1 MTQSVALQQVPL
13 DGLGEGA
20 GGNQGLSRVQST
32 ERDLPTTKID
42 MLHQNLQKL
51 ERLERRLMR
60 GRGHRKKSTAAAAGE
75 AWEAS
80 KGKGPDAAQ
89 RKSRKK
95 GKNWRFAYDL
105 YCKELI
111 SSNQPQP
118 STQRSVERLHDASS
132 KTGAKAVPT
141 TLARHTSSNATSRRE
156 QILRHIAAN
165 NGGAAYLG
173 GNAASDIRSG
183 SSRGGSQNTARR
195 LVQTATDSFGTRHKA
210 RRSHARGQSGS
221 RISTA
226 GAADPK
232 GPL

>member
-13 DGLGEGA
+13 DGLDEGA
-20 GGNQGLSRVQST
+20 SGNQGLSRVQST
-32 ERDLPTTKID
+32 ERDLPNTKID

-60 GRGHRKKSTAAAAGE
+60 GRGHRKKSTAGAAGE

-111 SSNQPQP
+111 SSNQP
-118 STQRSVERLHDASS
+118 
-132 KTGAKAVPT
+132 
-141 TLARHTSSNATSRRE
+141 
-156 QILRHIAAN
+156 
-165 NGGAAYLG
+165 
-173 GNAASDIRSG
+173 
-183 SSRGGSQNTARR
+183 
-195 LVQTATDSFGTRHKA
+195 
-210 RRSHARGQSGS
+210 
-221 RISTA
+221 
-226 GAADPK
+226 
-232 GPL
+232 